1 MRKNPRAINRMTIN
15 KEMIYVIL
23 ALAWPTMLE
32 QLMQTAVQYI
42 DTAMVGT
49 LGTEATAAVG
59 ATATIN
65 WLVSII
71 KEIKNMGFDEVVLTD
86 FRFPD
91 TDMIRFDGDKTEAL
105 GTAANQLVAKWA
117 DKDFAVSFEVPSYEF
132 PQPEGRS
139 RMYLEKIAATNVSMV
154 AAKVEEFMTDPQ
166 LRLVFIAETNDTRF
180 NAYGCLRPIST
191 STAMG
196 AQKAAA
202 EAAAMLEEKDSN
214 QVGAN
219 GRYG

>member
-1 MRKNPRAINRMTIN
+1 MHVNGKGLWPDEGHCYWLDPT
-15 KEMIYVIL
+15 KE
-23 ALAWPTMLE
+23 T
-32 QLMQTAVQYI
+32 
-42 DTAMVGT
+42 
-49 LGTEATAAVG
+49 
-59 ATATIN
+59 TIN

-105 GTAANQLVAKWA
+105 GTAANQLVAKCA

-191 STAMG
+191 STAME